1 MSTLGRLVGII
12 LTMVLAAGT
21 AAAQLAAQQPPVNP
35 LPSDF
40 SQTSKKAPSSFPKQK
55 GGPLGGPIQKIDKAQ
70 PLYLQGDELIYDN
83 KRSLVSA
90 RGNVEIYYNNYILT
104 ADEVLHRLLGR
115 WLGGREQMET
125 VRPLASGNLLVSGLV
140 SAAFV
145 PAWVA
150 HQYGLALLQ
159 GRLHAALAAAR
170 ADAAVD
176 GERVA
181 AMGFCFGGLCVLD
194 LARSGADVR
203 GVVSFHGLLRKPGN
217 TDDRRI
223 AAKVLVLHGHD
234 DPMVLPADVLA
245 FEQEMTAAGADW
257 QVHAYG
263 HTLHA
268 FTNPEA
274 NDPSSGLK
282 FNANA
287 NRRSW
292 RSLVNFLEEV
302 LA

>member
-1 MSTLGRLVGII
+1 MTTERTLEYRHEGSLLEAFVCTPTGGGRHPAVLIAHAWAGRSPFEADKARALAELGYVGIAIDMYGKGVLGR
-12 LTMVLAAGT
+12 
-21 AAAQLAAQQPPVNP
+21 
-35 LPSDF
+35 
-40 SQTSKKAPSSFPKQK
+40 
-55 GGPLGGPIQKIDKAQ
+55 
-70 PLYLQGDELIYDN
+70 
-83 KRSLVSA
+83 SA
-90 RGNVEIYYNNYILT
+90 EENGALMKPFL
-104 ADEVLHRLLGR
+104 DHR
-115 WLGGREQMET
+115 
-125 VRPLASGNLLVSGLV
+125 
-140 SAAFV
+140 
-145 PAWVA
+145 
-150 HQYGLALLQ
+150 ALLQ